1 MFNIYKITN
10 DVNNLVYVGCTTKT
24 IEERLKAH
32 FVPRYRQDDFH
43 RAIKKIG
50 KEHFTIELLEHGEE
64 DSIRYER
71 EKYYIALYKSNDPL
85 FGYNRTIGG
94 TGTIGY
100 IFTDEDKKKVSLA
113 GIGRERSL
121 KTRKLISKGNKG
133 KRLTKEC
140 KDKISKARMGKYT
153 GEDNPFFGRHHT
165 EETKNKVYQTKKE
178 RGVLKPVIGTK
189 LGTDETIEFES
200 LRKAAR
206 YISTIRGG
214 KDTTLASHIG
224 NSIAG
229 RYQSKSAYGY
239 KWIYKETSNDY
250 PDEE

>member
-1 MFNIYKITN
+1 
-10 DVNNLVYVGCTTKT
+10 
-24 IEERLKAH
+24 
-32 FVPRYRQDDFH
+32 
-43 RAIKKIG
+43 
-50 KEHFTIELLEHGEE
+50 
-64 DSIRYER
+64 
-71 EKYYIALYKSNDPL
+71 
-85 FGYNRTIGG
+85 
-94 TGTIGY
+94 
-100 IFTDEDKKKVSLA
+100 
-113 GIGRERSL
+113 
-121 KTRKLISKGNKG
+121 
-133 KRLTKEC
+133 
-140 KDKISKARMGKYT
+140 MGKYT

-239 KWIYKETSNDY
+239 KWIYKEMLNDY
-250 PDEE
+250 PDKE